1 VRFGDRRQSIDE
13 MRVRRAIPTFLLCV
27 TLLAA
32 GASSWAAG
40 PSTAAS
46 AEIQQLLSFVAK
58 SGCKFNRNG
67 TWYPAPEASAH
78 LADKER
84 YLAERGQIASAEDF
98 IAKAATKSSMT
109 GKPYTVRCGS
119 EPAIASDEWLT
130 AELRRLRQGR

>member
-1 VRFGDRRQSIDE
+1 MRFGDRRQSIDE
-13 MRVRRAIPTFLLCV
+13 MRVRHAIPTFLLCV
-27 TLLAA
+27 TLLTA

-40 PSTAAS
+40 PSAAAS

-84 YLAERGQIASAEDF
+84 YLAERGLIASAEDF

-119 EPAIASDEWLT
+119 EPVIASDEWLT
-130 AELRRLRQGR
+130 AELRRFRQGR

>member
-1 VRFGDRRQSIDE
+1 LGDRRQQVDAA
-13 MRVRRAIPTFLLCV
+13 RVNRVFQAALLFV
-27 TLLAA
+27 TLLTA

>member
-1 VRFGDRRQSIDE
+1 MRFGDRRQSIDE
-13 MRVRRAIPTFLLCV
+13 MRVRRAIPTCLLCV
-27 TLLAA
+27 TLLTA
-32 GASSWAAG
+32 GASSWAAA
-40 PSTAAS
+40 PSKAAR
-46 AEIQQLLSFVAK
+46 AEIQQLLAFVAN
-58 SGCKFNRNG
+58 SGCQFNRNG

-119 EPAIASDEWLT
+119 EPAVTSAEWLS
-130 AELRRLRQGR
+130 AELRQFRQGR